1 MVVAIGG
8 GMLSSGVSL
17 TMCIISDVGDQ
28 GTIKGLNIREC
39 RRLFTDPSH
48 LCLCQDLDL

>member
-17 TMCIISDVGDQ
+17 TLCIISDVGDQ
-28 GTIKGLNIREC
+28 GTIKGLNIREWNHVGYN
-39 RRLFTDPSH
+39 TGWG
-48 LCLCQDLDL
+48 

>member
-17 TMCIISDVGDQ
+17 TMCIVSDFGDQ
-28 GTIKGLNIREC
+28 DTIKGLNIQEC
-39 RRLFTDPSH
+39 NH
-48 LCLCQDLDL
+48 MG